1 MSEVIQVDCLDVMS
15 ALADKSVDASITVSV
30 VVSIVFLVLVKV
42 VMFYL
47 ITRKK

>member
-1 MSEVIQVDCLDVMS
+1 MSEVIQVDCLDVMP
-15 ALADKSVDASITVSV
+15 ALADKSVDASLV
-30 VVSIVFLVLVKV
+30 VVSIVLLVLVKV